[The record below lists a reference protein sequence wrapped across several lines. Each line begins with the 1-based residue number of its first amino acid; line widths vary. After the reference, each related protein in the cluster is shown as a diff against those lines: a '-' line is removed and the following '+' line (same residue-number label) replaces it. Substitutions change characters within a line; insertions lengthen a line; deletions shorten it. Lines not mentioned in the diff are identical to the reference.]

1 LLGGSAVV
9 LTQECAATS
18 GTPPVPAVYGEDV
31 RRTLLL
37 ASFLALLVVLAV
49 AMPAGAKMP
58 PWTCELSTTR
68 PVVGQ
73 PVIVEVRYWWDA
85 DHTEPAAM
93 AMFRRLRHTVEARA
107 IDHGEPGEYDLG
119 VIPIVLPRVN
129 PSTYRGEIVFPDTRR
144 FRISGCGG
152 GYDRYGYPRRAG
164 VVVRPRPAARVQSD
178 GSDLSITIALPLVA
192 ACLVLTGTI
201 AARHAARHPRP
212 R

>member
-1 LLGGSAVV
+1 
-9 LTQECAATS
+9 
-18 GTPPVPAVYGEDV
+18 VYEEDV
-31 RRTLLL
+31 RKTLLL
-37 ASFLALLVVLAV
+37 ASLLALLVVLAV

-85 DHTEPAAM
+85 AHTEPAAM
-93 AMFRRLRHTVEARA
+93 AMFRRLRHTAEARA
-107 IDHGEPGEYDLG
+107 IAHGEPGEYDLG
-119 VIPIVLPRVN
+119 VIPIVLPRVDA
-129 PSTYRGEIVFPDTRR
+129 STYRGEIVFPDTRR

-164 VVVRPRPAARVQSD
+164 VVVRPRPAARLQSD
-178 GSDLSITIALPLVA
+178 GTDVPITIALALMA
-192 ACLVLTGTI
+192 ACSGLAGTI
-201 AARHAARHPRP
+201 AVGRRAARYPRP